1 MMPNISII
9 VALASDNAIG
19 RHGDLLYHVSADLR
33 RFKALTT
40 GNTII
45 MGRKTFESLPKG
57 ALPDR
62 RNIVISRD
70 SGYRATGA
78 DTYTSI
84 EDALESCRPDDKV
97 FIIGGAQIYRLAI
110 PLANEILV
118 TRFDR
123 TEPDADTFFP
133 DIDMTVWALA
143 DSGKTETDPKTG
155 VGFRFD
161 RFVLRS
167 RIELLSKV

>member
-1 MMPNISII
+1 M
-9 VALASDNAIG
+9 
-19 RHGDLLYHVSADLR
+19 
-33 RFKALTT
+33 K
-40 GNTII
+40 
-45 MGRKTFESLPKG
+45 
-57 ALPDR
+57 
-62 RNIVISRD
+62 
-70 SGYRATGA
+70 
-78 DTYTSI
+78 
-84 EDALESCRPDDKV
+84 SCRPDDKV
-97 FIIGGAQIYRLAI
+97 FIIGGAQIYRLAM
-110 PLANEILV
+110 PLADEILV

-133 DIDMTVWALA
+133 DIDMTDWALA

>member
-1 MMPNISII
+1 MPQITII
-9 VALASDNAIG
+9 VALASDGAIG
-19 RHGDLLYHVSADLR
+19 RRGDLLYHVSADLR

-40 GNTII
+40 GNTVV

-70 SGYRATGA
+70 SAYRAAGA
-78 DTYTSI
+78 DTYTSLDEAI
-84 EDALESCRPDDKV
+84 ASCAPDDKV
-97 FIIGGAQIYRLAI
+97 FIIGGAQIYRLAM
-110 PLANEILV
+110 PLADELLV

-133 DIDMTVWALA
+133 DIDEATWTLA
-143 DSGKTETDPKTG
+143 ESGKTETDPTTG

-161 RFVLRS
+161 RYVLRS

>member
-1 MMPNISII
+1 MPQITII
-9 VALASDNAIG
+9 VALASDGAIG
-19 RHGDLLYHVSADLR
+19 RRGDLLYHVSADLR

-40 GNTII
+40 GNTVV

-70 SGYRATGA
+70 SAYRAAGA
-78 DTYTSI
+78 DTYTSLDEAI
-84 EDALESCRPDDKV
+84 ASCAPDDKV
-97 FIIGGAQIYRLAI
+97 FIIGGAQIYRLAM
-110 PLANEILV
+110 PLADDLLV

-133 DIDMTVWALA
+133 DIDEATWTLA
-143 DSGKTETDPKTG
+143 ESGKTETDPKTG

-161 RFVLRS
+161 RYVLRS

>member
-1 MMPNISII
+1 MPQITII
-9 VALASDNAIG
+9 VALTSDGAIG
-19 RHGDLLYHVSADLR
+19 RRGDLLYHVSADLR

-40 GNTII
+40 GNTVV

-70 SGYRATGA
+70 SAYRAAGA
-78 DTYTSI
+78 DTYTSLDEAI
-84 EDALESCRPDDKV
+84 ASCAPDDKV
-97 FIIGGAQIYRLAI
+97 FIIGGAQIYRLAM
-110 PLANEILV
+110 PLADELLV

-133 DIDMTVWALA
+133 DIDEATWTLA
-143 DSGKTETDPKTG
+143 ESGKTETDPKTG

-161 RFVLRS
+161 RYVLRS

>member
-1 MMPNISII
+1 MPQISII
-9 VALASDNAIG
+9 VALASDGAIG
-19 RHGDLLYHVSADLR
+19 RRGDLLYHVSADLR

-40 GNTII
+40 GNTVV

-70 SGYRATGA
+70 SAYRAAGA
-78 DTYTSI
+78 DTYTSLDEAI
-84 EDALESCRPDDKV
+84 ASCAPDDKV
-97 FIIGGAQIYRLAI
+97 FIIGGAQIYRLAM
-110 PLANEILV
+110 PLADELLV

-133 DIDMTVWALA
+133 DIDEATWTLA
-143 DSGKTETDPKTG
+143 ESGKTETDPKTG

-161 RFVLRS
+161 RYVLRS

>member
-1 MMPNISII
+1 MPQITII
-9 VALASDNAIG
+9 VALASDGAIG
-19 RHGDLLYHVSADLR
+19 RRGDLLYHVSADLR

-40 GNTII
+40 GNTVV

-70 SGYRATGA
+70 SAYRAAGA
-78 DTYTSI
+78 DTYTSLDEAI
-84 EDALESCRPDDKV
+84 ASCAPDDKV
-97 FIIGGAQIYRLAI
+97 FIIGGAQIYRLAM
-110 PLANEILV
+110 PLADELLV

-133 DIDMTVWALA
+133 DIDEATWTLGE
-143 DSGKTETDPKTG
+143 SGKTETDPKTG

-161 RFVLRS
+161 RYVLRS

>member
-1 MMPNISII
+1 MPQITII
-9 VALASDNAIG
+9 VALDSDGAIG
-19 RHGDLLYHVSADLR
+19 RRGDLLYHVSADLR

-40 GNTII
+40 GNTVV

-70 SGYRATGA
+70 SAYRAAGA
-78 DTYTSI
+78 DTYTSLDEAI
-84 EDALESCRPDDKV
+84 ASCAPDDKV
-97 FIIGGAQIYRLAI
+97 FIIGGAQIYRLAM
-110 PLANEILV
+110 PLADELLV

-133 DIDMTVWALA
+133 DIDEATWTLA
-143 DSGKTETDPKTG
+143 ESGKTETDPKKG

-161 RFVLRS
+161 RYVLRS

>member
-1 MMPNISII
+1 MPQISII
-9 VALASDNAIG
+9 VALASDGAIG
-19 RHGDLLYHVSADLR
+19 RRGDLLYHVSADLR

-40 GNTII
+40 GNTVV

-70 SGYRATGA
+70 SAYRAAGA
-78 DTYTSI
+78 DTYTSLDEAI
-84 EDALESCRPDDKV
+84 ASCAPDDKV
-97 FIIGGAQIYRLAI
+97 FILGGAQIYRLAM
-110 PLANEILV
+110 PLADELLV

-133 DIDMTVWALA
+133 DIDKATWTLA
-143 DSGKTETDPKTG
+143 ESGKTETDPKTG

-161 RFVLRS
+161 RYVLRS

>member
-1 MMPNISII
+1 MPQITII
-9 VALASDNAIG
+9 VALASDGAIG
-19 RHGDLLYHVSADLR
+19 RRGDLLYHVSADLR

-40 GNTII
+40 GNTVV

-70 SGYRATGA
+70 SAYRAAGA
-78 DTYTSI
+78 DTYTSLDEAI
-84 EDALESCRPDDKV
+84 ASCAPDDKV
-97 FIIGGAQIYRLAI
+97 FIIGGAQIYRLAM
-110 PLANEILV
+110 PLADELLV

-133 DIDMTVWALA
+133 DIDEATWTLA
-143 DSGKTETDPKTG
+143 ESGKTETDPKTG

-161 RFVLRS
+161 RYVLRS

>member
-1 MMPNISII
+1 MPQISII
-9 VALASDNAIG
+9 VALASDGAIG
-19 RHGDLLYHVSADLR
+19 RCGDLLYHVSADLR

-40 GNTII
+40 GNTVV

-70 SGYRATGA
+70 SAYRAAGA
-78 DTYTSI
+78 DTYTSLDEAI
-84 EDALESCRPDDKV
+84 ASCAPDDKV
-97 FIIGGAQIYRLAI
+97 FIIGGAQIYRLAM
-110 PLANEILV
+110 PLADELLV

-133 DIDMTVWALA
+133 DIDEATWTLA
-143 DSGKTETDPKTG
+143 ESGKTETDPKIG

-161 RFVLRS
+161 RYVLRS

>member
-1 MMPNISII
+1 MPQISII
-9 VALASDNAIG
+9 VALASDGAIG
-19 RHGDLLYHVSADLR
+19 RRGDLLYHVSADLR

-40 GNTII
+40 GNTVV

-70 SGYRATGA
+70 SAYRAAGA
-78 DTYTSI
+78 DTYTSLDEAI
-84 EDALESCRPDDKV
+84 ASCAPDDKV
-97 FIIGGAQIYRLAI
+97 FILGGAQIYRLAM
-110 PLANEILV
+110 PLADELLV

-133 DIDMTVWALA
+133 DIDEATWTLA
-143 DSGKTETDPKTG
+143 ESGKTETDPKTG

-161 RFVLRS
+161 RYVLRS

>member
-1 MMPNISII
+1 MPQITII
-9 VALASDNAIG
+9 VALASDGAIG
-19 RHGDLLYHVSADLR
+19 RRGDLLYHVSADLS

-40 GNTII
+40 GNTVV

-70 SGYRATGA
+70 SAYRAAGA
-78 DTYTSI
+78 DTYTSLDEAI
-84 EDALESCRPDDKV
+84 ASCAPDDKV
-97 FIIGGAQIYRLAI
+97 FIIGGAQIYRLAM
-110 PLANEILV
+110 PLADELLV

-133 DIDMTVWALA
+133 DIDEATWTLA
-143 DSGKTETDPKTG
+143 ESGKTETDPKTG

-161 RFVLRS
+161 RYVLRS